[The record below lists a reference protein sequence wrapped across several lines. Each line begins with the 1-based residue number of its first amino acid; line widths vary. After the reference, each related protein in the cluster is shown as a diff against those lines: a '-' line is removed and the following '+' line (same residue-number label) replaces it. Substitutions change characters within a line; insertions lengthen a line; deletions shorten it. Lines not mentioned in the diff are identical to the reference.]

1 VKTGRNDP
9 CPCGSGRKYKKCCLD
24 KPDSSALDVGGSPAS
39 LVEKRR
45 RALAQGDFGFI
56 YDSYHPDSPF
66 REHFPDRTAYL
77 EYARSEL
84 RGKFEIRQCRVLRE
98 ERLSVEEACVLFYLD
113 VRHGG
118 QRYESVEL
126 SRMLFQDGAWRYH
139 SGWKTDR
146 RTFACALED
155 IEPGEVK
162 RLAEGICF

>member
-1 VKTGRNDP
+1 MKTGRNEP
-9 CPCGSGRKYKKCCLD
+9 CPCGSGQKFKKCCLN
-24 KPDSSALDVGGSPAS
+24 KPAS
-39 LVEKRR
+39 GAAERGGGPAALVERRR
-45 RALAQGDFGFI
+45 RAFAEDDFGFI

-84 RGKFEIRQCRVLRE
+84 RGKFEIRECRVLRE
-98 ERLSVEEACVLFYLD
+98 ERLSAEEARVLFYLD

-126 SRMLFQDGAWRYH
+126 SRMLFLDGAWCYH
-139 SGWKTDR
+139 SGWKVDR
-146 RTFACALED
+146 SAFAVALEE
-155 IEPGEVK
+155 IEPGDVE